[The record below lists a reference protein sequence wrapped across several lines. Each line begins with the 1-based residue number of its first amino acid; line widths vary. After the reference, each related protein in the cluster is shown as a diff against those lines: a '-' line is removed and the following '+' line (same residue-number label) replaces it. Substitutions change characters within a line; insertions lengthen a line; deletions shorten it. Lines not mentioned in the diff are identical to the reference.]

1 MLFRSNQLF
10 ELELVQSIPDFFR
23 LDEQKLSQVE
33 GFKEKS
39 ISRLLNS
46 IEKAKKMNLSQF
58 LEALGIRYVGAQTAL
73 LLAQNFLSLEALYQL
88 DEQKLISI
96 NGIGQKVAK
105 QIALFFADTANKQ
118 MIQDLLNLGIDIKEE
133 VKVDLEKAFFKD
145 KRFVLTGTLQ
155 NYSRDQ
161 AAKLIRER
169 GGQISSSL
177 SKKTDFLL
185 LGESPGSKLEK
196 ANKLGVSI
204 LDEPSFEKEL

>member
-1 MLFRSNQLF
+1 MLFRS
-10 ELELVQSIPDFFR
+10 
-23 LDEQKLSQVE
+23 
-33 GFKEKS
+33 
-39 ISRLLNS
+39 
-46 IEKAKKMNLSQF
+46 
-58 LEALGIRYVGAQTAL
+58 
-73 LLAQNFLSLEALYQL
+73 
-88 DEQKLISI
+88 
-96 NGIGQKVAK
+96 
-105 QIALFFADTANKQ
+105 LFFADTANKQ